1 MHAIGSPKSGNSL
14 SNNALSNGASSS
26 GKADTRPDKWLLV
39 PQRKPQASLRLFCF
53 PFAGGNGSVFM
64 PWAARLPADVEL
76 NAVQLPGRGAR
87 ISEVPLNNIQQM
99 ARACA
104 DALAPLLDRPFV
116 FFGHSMGA
124 MLAYEL
130 TRELRRRGL
139 PLPQQLMVSAC
150 RAPHFELGRD
160 ALHGLPKDQFLDAI
174 ANLKGT
180 PEAAIANRE
189 LMDLM
194 EPVLRA
200 DFTAAETWAYKAEAP
215 LALPIAVFG
224 GDQDH
229 WVARPALSAWRE
241 HTSGGFWQ
249 QSFAG
254 DHFYILQQTTAL
266 VQQISQLLCIMPR
279 RVAV

>member
-1 MHAIGSPKSGNSL
+1 MHAIGSLG
-14 SNNALSNGASSS
+14 SNGPHIS
-26 GKADTRPDKWLLV
+26 KADVRSDKWLLI
-39 PQRKPQASLRLFCF
+39 PQRKPQASLKLFCF

-87 ISEVPLNNIQQM
+87 ISETPINNIQQM

-124 MLAYEL
+124 MLAFEL

-139 PLPQQLMVSAC
+139 PLPQQLLVSAC
-150 RAPHFELGRD
+150 RAPHFELGREP
-160 ALHGLPKDQFLDAI
+160 LHALPKPQFLDAI

-180 PEAAIANRE
+180 PEAAISNRE
-189 LMDLM
+189 LMDLL

-200 DFTAAETWAYKAEAP
+200 DFTAAESWTYKSEAP
-215 LALPIAVFG
+215 LPMPIAVFG

-241 HTSGGFWQ
+241 HTSSGFWQ

-266 VQQISQLLCIMPR
+266 VQQITQLLCIAPR

>member
-1 MHAIGSPKSGNSL
+1 MHAL
-14 SNNALSNGASSS
+14 SSTPSVPQRSTNTH
-26 GKADTRPDKWLLV
+26 DRWLLI
-39 PQRKPQASLRLFCF
+39 PQRKPAASLRLFCF

-64 PWAARLPADVEL
+64 PWANRLPTDVEL

-87 ISEVPLNNIQQM
+87 ISEQPLTSIADM

-104 DALAPLLDRPFV
+104 DALAPLLDKPFV

-124 MLAYEL
+124 MLAFEL

-139 PLPQQLMVSAC
+139 PLPQQLIVSAC
-150 RAPHFELGRD
+150 RAPHCELGR
-160 ALHGLPKDQFLDAI
+160 APLHHLPKPQFLDAI

-189 LMDLM
+189 LMDLL

-200 DFTAAETWAYKAEAP
+200 DFTAAESWRLAIEAP
-215 LALPIAVFG
+215 IPVPIAAFG

-229 WVARPALSAWRE
+229 WVAAAALGAWRE
-241 HTSGGFWQ
+241 HTTAGFWQ
-249 QSFAG
+249 QNFSG
-254 DHFYILQQTTAL
+254 DHFYMLQQTAAL
-266 VQQISQLLCIMPR
+266 VQNITRLLCVMPR

>member
-1 MHAIGSPKSGNSL
+1 MK
-14 SNNALSNGASSS
+14 
-26 GKADTRPDKWLLV
+26 PDKWLLV
-39 PQRKPQASLRLFCF
+39 PLRKPQASLRLFCF
-53 PFAGGNGSVFM
+53 PFAGGNGSIFM

-76 NAVQLPGRGAR
+76 NAVQLPGRGSR
-87 ISEVPLNNIQQM
+87 ISEMPIDNIPQM

-150 RAPHFELGRD
+150 RAPHYELGRTP
-160 ALHGLPKDQFLDAI
+160 LHALPKSQFLDAI

-180 PEAAIANRE
+180 PEAAIANPE

-200 DFTAAETWAYKAEAP
+200 DFTAAENWNYKAEAP
-215 LALPIAVFG
+215 LPVSIAVFG

-229 WVARPALSAWRE
+229 WVSRPALSAWRE
-241 HTSGGFWQ
+241 HTSSGFWQ
-249 QSFAG
+249 QSFFG

-266 VQQISQLLCIMPR
+266 VQQVTQLLCIAPK

>member
-1 MHAIGSPKSGNSL
+1 
-14 SNNALSNGASSS
+14 
-26 GKADTRPDKWLLV
+26 
-39 PQRKPQASLRLFCF
+39 
-53 PFAGGNGSVFM
+53 
-64 PWAARLPADVEL
+64 LPADVEL

-87 ISEVPLNNIQQM
+87 ISETPLTSIQQM

-104 DALAPLLDRPFV
+104 DALAPLLDKPFV

-124 MLAYEL
+124 MLAFEL

-139 PLPQQLMVSAC
+139 PLPQQLIVSAC
-150 RAPHFELGRD
+150 RAPHCELGR
-160 ALHGLPKDQFLDAI
+160 APLHHLPKPEFLDAI

-189 LMDLM
+189 LMDLL

-200 DFTAAETWAYKAEAP
+200 DFTAAECWTLSADAP
-215 LALPIAVFG
+215 LPVPIAAFG

-229 WVARPALSAWRE
+229 WVSAQAIASWRE
-241 HTSGGFWQ
+241 HTNAGFWQ
-249 QSFAG
+249 QSFSG
-254 DHFYILQQTTAL
+254 DHFYMLQQTAAL
-266 VQQISQLLCIMPR
+266 VQHITRLLCVMPR

>member
-1 MHAIGSPKSGNSL
+1 MHAINASGIATPENKVRGNS
-14 SNNALSNGASSS
+14 
-26 GKADTRPDKWLLV
+26 DKWFLI

-53 PFAGGNGSVFM
+53 PFAGGNGAVFM

-87 ISEVPLNNIQQM
+87 ISETPLNNIQHM

-104 DALAPLLDRPFV
+104 DAMAPLLDRPFV

-150 RAPHFELGRD
+150 RAPHCELGREP
-160 ALHGLPKDQFLDAI
+160 LHNLPKPQFIDAV

-180 PEAAIANRE
+180 PEAAIANPE
-189 LMDLM
+189 LMDLL

-200 DFTAAETWAYKAEAP
+200 DFTAAESWVYTPEPA
-215 LALPIAVFG
+215 LALPIAAFG
-224 GDQDH
+224 GTQDH
-229 WVARPALSAWRE
+229 WVARTVLSAWRE
-241 HTSGGFWQ
+241 HTTAGFWQ
-249 QSFAG
+249 QNFAG

-266 VQQISQLLCIMPR
+266 VQQISQLLCIVPR

>member
-1 MHAIGSPKSGNSL
+1 MHAI
-14 SNNALSNGASSS
+14 SSS
-26 GKADTRPDKWLLV
+26 NSNQYPAGKADARTDKWVLV

-87 ISEVPLNNIQQM
+87 ISEAPIDNIPQM

-130 TRELRRRGL
+130 ARELRRRGL
-139 PLPQQLMVSAC
+139 PQPQQLMVSAC
-150 RAPHFELGRD
+150 RAPHCELGRD
-160 ALHGLPKDQFLDAI
+160 PLHGLPKAQFLEAI
-174 ANLKGT
+174 ASLKGT
-180 PEAAIANRE
+180 PEAAIANPE

-200 DFTAAETWAYKAEAP
+200 DFTAAETWDYKPEAP
-215 LALPIAVFG
+215 LPTPIAVFG

-229 WVARPALSAWRE
+229 WVNRAALAQWRE
-241 HTSGGFWQ
+241 HTTSGFWQ
-249 QSFAG
+249 QSFSG
-254 DHFYILQQTTAL
+254 DHFYILQQTTTL
-266 VQQISQLLCIMPR
+266 VQQITQLLCIMPR

>member
-1 MHAIGSPKSGNSL
+1 MHAI
-14 SNNALSNGASSS
+14 SSS
-26 GKADTRPDKWLLV
+26 GSKNQQAHAKIDARPDKWLLV

-53 PFAGGNGSVFM
+53 PFAGGNGAVFM
-64 PWAARLPADVEL
+64 PWANRLPADVEL

-87 ISEVPLNNIQQM
+87 ISETPLVNIQQM

-104 DALAPLLDRPFV
+104 DALAPLLDRPFA

-150 RAPHFELGRD
+150 RAPQCELGR
-160 ALHGLPKDQFLDAI
+160 APLHTLPKQQFLDAI

-200 DFTAAETWAYKAEAP
+200 DFTAAESWQYVAEAP
-215 LALPIAVFG
+215 LALPIAVFS
-224 GDQDH
+224 GDQDT
-229 WVARPALSAWRE
+229 WVARANLAAWRE
-241 HTSGGFWQ
+241 HTSAGFWQ
-249 QSFAG
+249 QSFSG
-254 DHFYILQQTTAL
+254 DHFYMLHQTAAL
-266 VQQISQLLCIMPR
+266 VQQITQLLCIMPR